1 MNHVPVKEITS
12 LIRATVQNWQNDRAP
27 RLGAALAY
35 YMALSLAPS
44 VVIMLAVAGWAFG
57 ARAAE
62 GRLVWQIQGL
72 VGHDGAKVVQ
82 ALIEG
87 ANRPSRGL
95 AATLLGLVTL
105 FLGATAVVSEL
116 KDALNTIWRVPDD
129 SNSSTSRTIFNLVK
143 ERVLSFAFVVGAGLF
158 LLASL
163 ILNVWIS
170 SADKY
175 LRSVAVPPQALIRT
189 ADWVVSFVVISAL
202 LAFIFKVLPHVPLK
216 WADVTVGAVLTSL
229 LFTAGK
235 LLLGLYLAKAGF
247 TDTYGAAGSLVVLL
261 VWIYYSAQVLYLGA
275 EFTRVYACRFGSMF
289 AAAPSRSA
297 TYVESYSRL

>member
-12 LIRATVQNWQNDRAP
+12 LIRTAVQNWQNDRAP

-35 YMALSLAPS
+35 YMALSLAPT
-44 VVIMLAVAGWAFG
+44 VVIMLAIAGWAFG

-129 SNSSTSRTIFNLVK
+129 SNSSTSRTIVNLVK
-143 ERVLSFAFVVGAGLF
+143 ERIFSFALVVGAGLF

-170 SADKY
+170 SADKF

-216 WADVTVGAVLTSL
+216 WSDVTVGAVLTSL

-235 LLLGLYLAKAGF
+235 LLLALYLAKAGF
-247 TDTYGAAGSLVVLL
+247 TDTYGSAGSLVILL

-289 AAAPSRSA
+289 AAGPSRTA
-297 TYVESYSRL
+297 TYVESYS